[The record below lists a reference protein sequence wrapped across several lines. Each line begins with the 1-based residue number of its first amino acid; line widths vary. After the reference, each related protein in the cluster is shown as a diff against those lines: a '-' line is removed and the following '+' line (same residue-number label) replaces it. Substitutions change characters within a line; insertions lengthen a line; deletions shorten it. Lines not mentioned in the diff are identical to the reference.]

1 MEFVKKMTRKYIMT
15 FLMLLFLITNI
26 FAFTPM
32 TPVKGYIPGEI
43 SVWNTRPTSST
54 LPGLVITMSCSFGT
68 FQLSSYLIRLHW
80 RVNGGNL
87 NSKTMT
93 DNGDNTASTTI
104 GPFTVGDFIEY
115 RSSGDG
121 EDTHGNLVFS
131 YDPYPPDFKSFTV
144 DYSYSVSWTDPAAGT
159 ITFGEGSGPVS
170 FTPEFTKSTTVDYVK
185 LFLNDIDM
193 GEVTSGDPV
202 SFTYGNDFDGTVIA
216 VLRGYDSSDS
226 EVASDQRTFTFRKVV
241 TRVTETLLQGYK
253 TLGEKLYLILHDP
266 SGDGSIS
273 SYETTSAVSIGIGAE
288 VTAGI
293 TTGLEFG
300 VEESGSFFGLFQ
312 TGFDAST
319 KLELSY
325 EVSTG
330 FDVRYEVV
338 DSTFL
343 SSSNT
348 DDDPDFIGPGFG
360 DTYWGEAWELHWLIA
375 TDTTTYYDGTT
386 ENTNG
391 KMWYGILRKLEAI
404 YGDHNAPQSWKDMN
418 VVHNGYPAEAI
429 DWLTTLSVDGGREY
443 TSTHE
448 VGSTISTSQSIEIS
462 FSNENRAKLEVA
474 GIYVETT
481 VELSLSTKIYAEQQF
496 SHTIETSYTI
506 EDEEP
511 TDHIV
516 QRVGI
521 DKRFGT
527 YVFETQEETSYT
539 SNPLEHYTKDYINP
553 SVGTIS
559 ILLDADGD
567 GVYPTGEDSPIITVP
582 ITDEGDI
589 QEAIINYTI
598 DGENWHVAILEE
610 QVGNP
615 GTYEGMLPTNPHG
628 TTVEWYIQVWDVA
641 GNKAVKKNA
650 QNEYFSYT
658 VVNRKPLITVL
669 KPNGGET
676 VSNLVTVSWSA
687 SDPDDDDLTYQVGY
701 NIENQG
707 WQLIASGLKDLSYI
721 WNVSGFADS
730 SSVMI
735 KVIANDGYGG
745 IIEDTN
751 DFVFSIDNEDAPVAT
766 LLAPL
771 SGFTYKGTLT
781 IEWSLIDIDH
791 LVTGFDLYYSNIS
804 EFDWYEIISGLDKT
818 SETFDWDTS
827 SIVHLEGVKIKVVS
841 HYEMDGAPQEE
852 KDISGLLTIDNR
864 PDLILQLIHPNGG
877 EIWEDHVGISYSIT
891 TNDLVTYSSTIEYS
905 PNGVNWHVIASN
917 VTEMEYEWNTREL
930 DYGTNYKVRITVTG
944 SYLGYQ
950 LDTVSDV
957 SEGSFTID
965 PDIEKPVI
973 IGPNVATYE
982 LGTENNQLSYT
993 LSDRNPR
1000 NYSIMKNGDAF
1011 IEDEE
1016 WSNGD
1021 IKINIDGLSVGVYNY
1036 TIILTDIWEQTTT
1049 ETCTVTVVDTTS
1061 PVLAIITPRNG
1072 TIFENQSDQTNLSYS
1087 YSVYDLS
1094 EFTVVITLNDV
1105 EINDSGMLENLKPDF
1120 YLFNITATD
1129 PYGNTGNSMV
1139 EFFVVNINTEE
1150 PVFEVTL
1157 INPNGGDVVVK
1168 DILPISWVIANPFE
1182 LETSYDLHFSS
1193 DDGTSWNL
1201 IIENLESTTYQWNT
1215 SLLEN
1220 SDEYLVKISAKA
1232 IYEGKQLVSVD
1243 ESDST
1248 FIIVHSVESEDLQ
1261 KFQTPGFTSILV
1273 LLSIVCFVF
1282 LTKKRMKKWN

>member
-1 MEFVKKMTRKYIMT
+1 MARKYIMA
-15 FLMLLFLITNI
+15 FLMLLLLTANI
-26 FAFTPM
+26 FAFKPT
-32 TPVKGYIPGEI
+32 TPVKAYIPGEI
-43 SVWNTRPTSST
+43 SVWDTQPTSST
-54 LPGLVITMSCSFGT
+54 LPGLVITISCSFGT
-68 FQLSSYLIRLHW
+68 FQLSSYVIRLQW

-87 NSKTMT
+87 NSKVMT
-93 DNGDNTASTTI
+93 ENGDTASTTI
-104 GPFTVGDFIEY
+104 GPFTKGDLVEY
-115 RSSGDG
+115 RSAADG
-121 EDTHGNLVFS
+121 VDTHGNLVYS
-131 YDPYPPDFKSFTV
+131 YDPSPTGFKSFTV
-144 DYSYSVSWTDPAAGT
+144 DYSYSVSWTSPDAGT
-159 ITFGEGSGPVS
+159 ITFDEGIGPVS

-185 LFLNDIDM
+185 LFFNDIDM
-193 GEVTSGDPV
+193 GEVTSGNQV
-202 SFTYGNDFDGTVIA
+202 SFTYGDSFDGTVIA

-226 EVASDQRTFTFRKVV
+226 EVASDQRTFNFRKIV
-241 TRVTETLLQGYK
+241 TQVTETLLQGYK

-266 SGDGSIS
+266 SGDESLS
-273 SYETTSAVSIGIGAE
+273 SYETTSTVSIGVGAE

-300 VEESGSFFGLFQ
+300 VEESGSFFGLFK

-325 EVSTG
+325 EVTAG
-330 FDVRYEVV
+330 LDVRYEVV

-348 DDDPDFIGPGFG
+348 NDDPDFIGPGFG
-360 DTYWGEAWELHWLIA
+360 DTYWGEAWELHWLIT

-391 KMWYGILRKLEAI
+391 KMWYGILRELEAI
-404 YGDHNAPQSWKDMN
+404 YGDHNAPKLWKNMN
-418 VVHNGYPAEAI
+418 VVHNGYPEETI
-429 DWLTTLSVDGGREY
+429 DWLTTLSIDGGREY

-448 VGSTISTSQSIEIS
+448 VSSTISTSQSIEIS
-462 FSNENRAKLEVA
+462 FSNENRAKLEAA

-496 SHTIETSYTI
+496 SHKIETSYTI
-506 EDEEP
+506 EDDDP

-527 YVFETQEETSYT
+527 YVFETQEDTSYT
-539 SNPLEHYTKDYINP
+539 SNPLEHYTKDYITP

-567 GVYPTGEDSPIITVP
+567 GIYPTGKDSPIITVP

-589 QEAIINYTI
+589 QEAIINYTV
-598 DGENWHVAILEE
+598 DGGNWRIASLEE

-615 GTYEGMLPTNPHG
+615 GTYEGTLPAMPHG
-628 TTVEWYIQVWDVA
+628 TTVEWYIQVWDDT
-641 GNKAVKKNA
+641 GNNAVKKNA

-658 VVNRKPLITVL
+658 VVNREPLITVL
-669 KPNGGET
+669 EPNGGET
-676 VSNLVTVSWSA
+676 VSNLVTISWSA
-687 SDPDDDDLTYQVGY
+687 SDPDNDELTYQVGY

-707 WQLIASGLKDLSYI
+707 WQLIASKLKDLSYV
-721 WNVSGFADS
+721 WNVSGFVDS

-751 DFVFSIDNEDAPVAT
+751 DFAFSIDNEDAPVAT
-766 LLAPL
+766 LLSPI
-771 SGFTYKGTLT
+771 SGFTYKGKLT
-781 IEWSLIDIDH
+781 IEWSLTDIDN
-791 LVTGFDLYYSNIS
+791 LVTGFDLYYSYIS
-804 EFDWYEIISGLDKT
+804 NSDWHEIISGLDKT
-818 SETFDWDTS
+818 SESFDWDTS
-827 SIVHLEGVKIKVVS
+827 SIVHLENVKIKVVT
-841 HYEMDGAPQEE
+841 HYEMDGTLQEDI
-852 KDISGLLTIDNR
+852 DISGLLTIDNR
-864 PDLILQLIHPNGG
+864 PDLNLQIIHPNGG
-877 EIWEDHVGISYSIT
+877 EIWEDQVVISYYIT
-891 TNDLVTYSSTIEYS
+891 TNDLVKYSTTIEYS
-905 PNGVNWHVIASN
+905 TNGVNWHVIASN
-917 VTEMEYEWNTREL
+917 LTGTSYEWNTREL
-930 DYGTNYKVRITVTG
+930 DYGTNYKARITVIG
-944 SYLGYQ
+944 SYMGYQ
-950 LDTVSDV
+950 LDTIIDV

-965 PDIEKPVI
+965 PDIEEPVV
-973 IGPNVATYE
+973 IGSNDASYE
-982 LGTENNQLSYT
+982 LGTENNQICYT

-1000 NYSIMKNGDAF
+1000 NFSIIKNGDVF

-1021 IKINIDGLSVGVYNY
+1021 ITINIDGLSVGLHNY
-1036 TIILTDIWEQTTT
+1036 TIIVTDIWGQTTT

-1061 PVLAIITPRNG
+1061 PVLAIITPSNG
-1072 TIFENQSDQTNLSYS
+1072 TIFENQSDETNLSYS

-1094 EFTVVITLNDV
+1094 EFAVVIKLNDV
-1105 EINDSGMLENLKPDF
+1105 EINDSGILENLRPDF

-1129 PYGNTGNSMV
+1129 LYGNTAYTMV
-1139 EFFVVNINTEE
+1139 EFFVVNIDTEE

-1157 INPNGGDVVVK
+1157 INPNGEDVVVK

-1193 DDGTSWNL
+1193 DDGKSWNL
-1201 IIENLESTTYQWNT
+1201 IINNLEVTSYQWNT

-1220 SDEYLVKISAKA
+1220 SDEYLVKITANA
-1232 IYEGKQLVSVD
+1232 VYEGKQLISVD

-1248 FIIVHSVESEDLQ
+1248 FIIIHSVESEDLQ
-1261 KFQTPGFTSILV
+1261 KFQTPGFTSIIV

-1282 LTKKRMKKWN
+1282 LTKKRMKKWY